1 VRGKHLRVELLS
13 KPSDQQKKNK
23 AFIKE
28 PTIISVHN
36 AGFIKQLEPN
46 KKKKRRNA
54 YFATV
59 HQNKSSHQTKKQL
72 LVTKL
77 MNPGLEKKYRSISPL
92 LLQLIRKFH
101 L

>member
-54 YFATV
+54 YFATIQYIKINQV
-59 HQNKSSHQTKKQL
+59 TKQKSSSWSQ
-72 LVTKL
+72 
-77 MNPGLEKKYRSISPL
+77 S
-92 LLQLIRKFH
+92 
-101 L
+101 